1 MSEPKRYNEWYGLLF
16 NLDAKERQ
24 KWVKQVIE
32 DIREESKRTKNKDM
46 AKLADFLE
54 NPSECQI
61 IGFAPGYEYLL
72 AKNDGRSEWEK
83 SYIHPTSQVCLFVRS
98 KKVPMFMIVGAT
110 LKWNKSDLPI
120 GDVIGGTG

>member
-1 MSEPKRYNEWYGLLF
+1 MSDPKRYNEWYGLLF

-24 KWVKQVIE
+24 KWVKQVID
-32 DIREESKRTKNKDM
+32 DIREEAKRTKNR
-46 AKLADFLE
+46 KLSDLANFLE
-54 NPSECQI
+54 NPNECQI

-72 AKNDGRSEWEK
+72 AKNDGRDEWEK
-83 SYIHPTSQVCLFVRS
+83 SYIHPTSQVCLFVKS
-98 KKVPMFMIVGAT
+98 KKLPMFMIVGAT